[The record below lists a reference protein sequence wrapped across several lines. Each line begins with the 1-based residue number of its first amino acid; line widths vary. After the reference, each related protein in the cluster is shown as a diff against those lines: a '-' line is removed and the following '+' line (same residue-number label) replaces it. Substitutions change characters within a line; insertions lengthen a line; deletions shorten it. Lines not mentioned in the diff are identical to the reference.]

1 MPQKKNPDA
10 LELLRGKSGRTLGQ
24 LTGLLTTLKGLP
36 STYNKD
42 LQEDKEPLFDAMNTM
57 HGCVQIAGGVL
68 ATLEIDAERMG
79 AALVPEM
86 LATDLADYLVRDRA
100 ALFVGDIPENIGL
113 SLPPPPQVRR
123 GVPFRETH
131 HVAGAAV
138 KLAEE
143 KKAPL
148 SSLTLAELR
157 SLHPAFDED
166 VSDVW
171 RMEASVE
178 ARDVVG
184 GTSREAVLAQVAQM
198 RAWLAEA

>member
-1 MPQKKNPDA
+1 M
-10 LELLRGKSGRTLGQ
+10 
-24 LTGLLTTLKGLP
+24 
-36 STYNKD
+36 
-42 LQEDKEPLFDAMNTM
+42 
-57 HGCVQIAGGVL
+57 
-68 ATLEIDAERMG
+68 
-79 AALVPEM
+79 
-86 LATDLADYLVRDRA
+86 
-100 ALFVGDIPENIGL
+100 
-113 SLPPPPQVRR
+113 
-123 GVPFRETH
+123 PFRETH
-131 HVAGAAV
+131 HVVGAAV